1 MPFAAIV
8 TELKDDRLKQ
18 IYDGKS
24 FLLEAWAGGNLLFQ
38 RAFSENI
45 RVLNSSRKENSIIYM
60 PDKVDEPDDQKNII
74 YIVSLGA
81 DLNDKKMADIQVKE
95 RKVRDWTGLCNTEAV
110 NQMNCMIDKKD
121 VLYLSV

>member
-1 MPFAAIV
+1 
-8 TELKDDRLKQ
+8 
-18 IYDGKS
+18 
-24 FLLEAWAGGNLLFQ
+24 
-38 RAFSENI
+38 
-45 RVLNSSRKENSIIYM
+45 M

-95 RKVRDWTGLCNTEAV
+95 RKVRDWTGLCNTEEV

>member
-1 MPFAAIV
+1 
-8 TELKDDRLKQ
+8 
-18 IYDGKS
+18 
-24 FLLEAWAGGNLLFQ
+24 
-38 RAFSENI
+38 
-45 RVLNSSRKENSIIYM
+45 M
-60 PDKVDEPDDQKNII
+60 PDKADEPDDQKNII